1 MLSDFWAP
9 RNIYL
14 PQDKRKIVS
23 CVSLKKFFC
32 FLIFR
37 PWAHLKLTFVN
48 GSRQALKFL
57 LTPQIG
63 DCCRTICSKD
73 FPN

>member
-1 MLSDFWAP
+1 MLSDFWVP

-14 PQDKRKIVS
+14 PLCFPQEA
-23 CVSLKKFFC
+23 FC

-73 FPN
+73 LPN